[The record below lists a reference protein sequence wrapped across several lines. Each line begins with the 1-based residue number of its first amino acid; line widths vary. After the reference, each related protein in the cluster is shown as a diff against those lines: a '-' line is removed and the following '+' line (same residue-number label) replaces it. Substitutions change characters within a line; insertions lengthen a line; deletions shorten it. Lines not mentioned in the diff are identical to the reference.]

1 MNIISSYAGGAVHLF
16 KLEVAVGEI
25 YRDLIW

>member
-1 MNIISSYAGGAVHLF
+1 MNIISAYEGGAEHLF

-25 YRDLIW
+25 NRDLIQ